1 MTHSSKRLIRAA
13 AFAAVIGVP
22 SLAAAQAA
30 APTGVWIDHT
40 GRGAVEI
47 TECGA
52 NLCGRAVWI
61 KDPKDSKGCGIQ
73 IIGNAKPVAGGKWDN
88 GWIYDPDEDAKY
100 SVELTPLAGDKLK
113 VLGYSGSKFFS
124 ETMIWKRAPA
134 DLKRC
139 DQTAAVTPAVPVTAE
154 KSDAQTDAK
163 AVAAAPPVVVPEE
176 KTQTAPVIAEVQ
188 PQASADPVEDK
199 PAGRSKR
206 KKDCQF
212 EVASILIKFP
222 CPQ

>member
-1 MTHSSKRLIRAA
+1 MTQSRKRFVQAA
-13 AFAAVIGVP
+13 AFAAVVGVP
-22 SLAAAQAA
+22 GLAVAQGG
-30 APTGVWIDHT
+30 PTGVWIDHT

-47 TECGA
+47 AECGA
-52 NLCGRAVWI
+52 NLCGRAVWV

-113 VLGYSGSKFFS
+113 VLGYAGSKFFS

-139 DQTAAVTPAVPVTAE
+139 DQTAALSPAVPVTAE
-154 KSDAQTDAK
+154 KSDAQSEAK
-163 AVAAAPPVVVPEE
+163 TVAAAPPVVVPEE
-176 KTQTAPVIAEVQ
+176 KTQSAPVIGAVQ
-188 PQASADPVEDK
+188 PQASADPVEEK
-199 PAGRSKR
+199 PAHRSKR

>member
-1 MTHSSKRLIRAA
+1 MTQSRKRFLQAA
-13 AFAAVIGVP
+13 VFAAVAGAP
-22 SLAAAQAA
+22 SLALAQAS
-30 APTGVWIDHT
+30 PMGVWIDHT

-47 TECGA
+47 TDCGG

-88 GWIYDPDEDAKY
+88 GWIYDPDEESKY

-139 DQTAAVTPAVPVTAE
+139 DQTAAVTPAAPVTTE
-154 KSDAQTDAK
+154 KSDTQAESKT
-163 AVAAAPPVVVPEE
+163 VAAAPPVVVPEE
-176 KTQTAPVIAEVQ
+176 KTQSAQTGSTA
-188 PQASADPVEDK
+188 QAQAADPIEEK
-199 PAGRSKR
+199 PAGPKR

-212 EVASILIKFP
+212 EVANILIKFP
-222 CPQ
+222 CP

>member
-1 MTHSSKRLIRAA
+1 
-13 AFAAVIGVP
+13 
-22 SLAAAQAA
+22 
-30 APTGVWIDHT
+30 VWIDHT

-47 TECGA
+47 TDCGG
-52 NLCGRAVWI
+52 NLCGRAVWV

-73 IIGNAKPVAGGKWDN
+73 IIGNAKPVSGGKWDN

-113 VLGYSGSKFFS
+113 VLGYAGSKFFS

-139 DQTAAVTPAVPVTAE
+139 DQTAAVSPVAPVSEE
-154 KSDAQTDAK
+154 KSDAQAEAK
-163 AVAAAPPVVVPEE
+163 TVAAAPPVVVPEE
-176 KTQTAPVIAEVQ
+176 KAQSTQGA
-188 PQASADPVEDK
+188 QAQAADPVDEK
-199 PAGRSKR
+199 PSSPSKR

-212 EVASILIKFP
+212 EVANILIKFP

>member
-1 MTHSSKRLIRAA
+1 MTQSHKRLVQ
-13 AFAAVIGVP
+13 AAVFSVVAGVP
-22 SLAAAQAA
+22 GLVAAQAT

-47 TECGA
+47 TDCGG
-52 NLCGRAVWI
+52 NLCGRAVWV

-73 IIGNAKPVAGGKWDN
+73 IIGNAKPVSGGKWDN

-113 VLGYSGSKFFS
+113 VLGYAGSKFFS

-139 DQTAAVTPAVPVTAE
+139 DQTAAAAPAVTPE
-154 KSDAQTDAK
+154 KTDAQADAK
-163 AVAAAPPVVVPEE
+163 DAKVVASAPPVVVPEE
-176 KTQTAPVIAEVQ
+176 KAPSAQTGGNVQ
-188 PQASADPVEDK
+188 AQAADPVEEK
-199 PAGRSKR
+199 PSGAKR

-212 EVASILIKFP
+212 EIANILIKFP

>member
-1 MTHSSKRLIRAA
+1 M
-13 AFAAVIGVP
+13 
-22 SLAAAQAA
+22 
-30 APTGVWIDHT
+30 
-40 GRGAVEI
+40 EI

-163 AVAAAPPVVVPEE
+163 TVAAAPPVVVPEE
-176 KTQTAPVIAEVQ
+176 KTQNASAVRRCNRRRQ
-188 PQASADPVEDK
+188 PQTRWRRSRLAARSARRTASSRSPTSSSNF
-199 PAGRSKR
+199 PANGRR
-206 KKDCQF
+206 RGHLPAAAIRRGARRVLPHCCR
-212 EVASILIKFP
+212 VACSLARGLTQPI
-222 CPQ
+222 

>member
-1 MTHSSKRLIRAA
+1 MTQSRKRFLQAA
-13 AFAAVIGVP
+13 VFAAVAGVP
-22 SLAAAQAA
+22 SLALAQAS
-30 APTGVWIDHT
+30 PMGVWIDHT

-47 TECGA
+47 TDCGG

-88 GWIYDPDEDAKY
+88 GWIYDPDEDSKY

-113 VLGYSGSKFFS
+113 VLGYAGSKFFS

-139 DQTAAVTPAVPVTAE
+139 DQTAAVAPTAPVTTE
-154 KSDAQTDAK
+154 KSDTQAESKT
-163 AVAAAPPVVVPEE
+163 VAAAPPVVVPEE
-176 KTQTAPVIAEVQ
+176 KTQSTQ
-188 PQASADPVEDK
+188 TTQAQVADPVEEK
-199 PAGRSKR
+199 PASGPKR

-212 EVASILIKFP
+212 EVANILIKFP
-222 CPQ
+222 CP

>member
-1 MTHSSKRLIRAA
+1 MTQFRKRFVQAA
-13 AFAAVIGVP
+13 AVAAVVSVP
-22 SLAAAQAA
+22 SLAAAQAT
-30 APTGVWIDHT
+30 PTGVWIDHT

-52 NLCGRAVWI
+52 NLCGRAVWV

-73 IIGNAKPVAGGKWDN
+73 IIGNAKPVGGGKWDN

-100 SVELTPLAGDKLK
+100 SVELTPLPGDKLK

-139 DQTAAVTPAVPVTAE
+139 DQTAAVAPAAQVTAE
-154 KSDAQTDAK
+154 KSDVQTDNK
-163 AVAAAPPVVVPEE
+163 TVAAAPPVVVPEE
-176 KTQTAPVIAEVQ
+176 KTQNAQAGSNVQ
-188 PQASADPVEDK
+188 AQAADPVEEK
-199 PAGRSKR
+199 PATGPKR
-206 KKDCQF
+206 KKDCKF
-212 EVASILIKFP
+212 EVADFVIKFP
-222 CPQ
+222 CP

>member
-1 MTHSSKRLIRAA
+1 MTQSRKLIFQAA
-13 AFAAVIGVP
+13 IFAAIAGAPGLALAQGVP
-22 SLAAAQAA
+22 
-30 APTGVWIDHT
+30 TGIWIDHT

-52 NLCGRAVWI
+52 NLCGRAVWV

-73 IIGNAKPVAGGKWDN
+73 IIGNAKPVSGGKWDN

-100 SVELTPLAGDKLK
+100 SVELTPLPGDKLK

-139 DQTAAVTPAVPVTAE
+139 DQTAAVTPAVPVIAE
-154 KSDAQTDAK
+154 KADAQTDAK
-163 AVAAAPPVVVPEE
+163 TVAAAPPVVVPEE
-176 KTQTAPVIAEVQ
+176 KAQSTQTT
-188 PQASADPVEDK
+188 QAQAADPVEEK
-199 PAGRSKR
+199 PASGPKR

-212 EVASILIKFP
+212 EVANILIKFP
-222 CPQ
+222 CP

>member
-13 AFAAVIGVP
+13 AIAAVIGVP

-30 APTGVWIDHT
+30 APMGVWIDHT

-100 SVELTPLAGDKLK
+100 SVELTPLPGDKLK

-139 DQTAAVTPAVPVTAE
+139 DQTAAVTPTAPVATE
-154 KSDAQTDAK
+154 KSDAQTEAK
-163 AVAAAPPVVVPEE
+163 TVASAPPVVVPEE
-176 KTQTAPVIAEVQ
+176 KAQSTQTT
-188 PQASADPVEDK
+188 QAQAADPVEEK
-199 PAGRSKR
+199 PSGPKR

-212 EVASILIKFP
+212 EIANILIKFP